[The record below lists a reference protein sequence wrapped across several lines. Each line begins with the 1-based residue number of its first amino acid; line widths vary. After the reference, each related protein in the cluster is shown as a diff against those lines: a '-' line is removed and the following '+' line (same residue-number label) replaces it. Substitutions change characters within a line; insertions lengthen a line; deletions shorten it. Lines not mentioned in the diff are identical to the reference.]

1 MSEERDL
8 KPLVQRVDALLRG
21 RGGAKSAEDG
31 VPVLTEIADP
41 DAAGRGASAVDQA
54 ALEALATEL
63 ERAVL
68 ERVGPEVERVIEQHL
83 VERLNELSVSMR
95 QILREAVAA
104 AVARALAPRPK
115 DPAAPKG

>member
-1 MSEERDL
+1 MSDERDL
-8 KPLVQRVDALLRG
+8 NPLVRRVDALMRRRLEARKPG
-21 RGGAKSAEDG
+21 EED

-41 DAAGRGASAVDQA
+41 EGATRRVSMVDEA

-83 VERLNELSVSMR
+83 VERLNELSSSVR

-104 AVARALAPRPK
+104 AVARALAPK
-115 DPAAPKG
+115 DAAPPKKA